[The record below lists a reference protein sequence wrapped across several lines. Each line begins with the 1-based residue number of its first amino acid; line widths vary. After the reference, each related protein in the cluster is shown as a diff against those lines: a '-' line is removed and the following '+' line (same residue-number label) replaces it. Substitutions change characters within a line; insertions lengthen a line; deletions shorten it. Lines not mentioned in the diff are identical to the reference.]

1 MEKPASSMS
10 LQHGT
15 LVLNSGCTLRL
26 SEEVEKV
33 LLFKSKMGPS
43 PRDSDLISLGF
54 LRFQLTSEQSKLTPT
69 GGWSFG

>member
-15 LVLNSGCTLRL
+15 LVLSSGCTLRL

-33 LLFKSKMGPS
+33 LLFESKMGPS
-43 PRDSDLISLGF
+43 PRDSDLTNLGF
-54 LRFQLTSEQSKLTPT
+54 LRFQMTTVSSHN
-69 GGWSFG
+69 